1 MKFDKNMKKR
11 YLFLAI
17 LIIVVGTALIA
28 GAWSWYLD
36 FKEADKSLSNIKK
49 RGVIV
54 VGSDIPYGAMEF
66 FDENNQPAGVDVDI
80 AKEIAAH
87 LGVTLKFNDYNW
99 DELFL
104 KAKQGEIDL
113 AISAITITPQRQ
125 QQLLFS
131 DSYFT
136 GGQVILVRSEDD
148 GIKGINDLAG
158 KKIAVQADTTSYS
171 EAKKYTSEDYIL
183 SYADF
188 GSSGGGGIINDLKNK
203 KFEAIIVDY
212 IQALDLIKNDPQL
225 KIIGVPFTQ
234 ENYGIVMKVGNNL
247 LATEINFILKE
258 MEADGHLQEIKTKWM
273 RY

>member
-1 MKFDKNMKKR
+1 MKKR

-49 RGVIV
+49 RGVLI

-66 FDENNQPAGVDVDI
+66 FDENNQPAGVDVDV

-99 DELFL
+99 DELFS
-104 KAKQGEIDL
+104 KVKQGEIDL
-113 AISAITITPQRQ
+113 AMSSITITPQRQ
-125 QQLLFS
+125 KELLFS
-131 DSYFT
+131 DSYFS
-136 GGQVILVRSEDD
+136 GGQVILVRSEDSS
-148 GIKGINDLAG
+148 IKGVNDLAG
-158 KKIAVQADTTSYS
+158 KKIAVQTDTTSYS
-171 EAKKYTSEDYIL
+171 EAKKYTSEDSIL

-188 GSSGGGGIINDLKNK
+188 SSSSGGGIVNDLKSE
-203 KFEAIIVDY
+203 KFDAIIVDY

-225 KIIGVPFTQ
+225 KIVGVPFTQ
-234 ENYGIVMKVGNNL
+234 ENYGTAMKVGNNL
-247 LATEINFILKE
+247 LAAKINSILKE
-258 MEADGHLQEIKTKWM
+258 IEADGHLQEIKTKWM